1 MTEHLAATRSS
12 YDNVADAYH
21 ELVKDRMAGN
31 PIERAML
38 TAFAELTGDPIV
50 DLGCGAGRTTGFLKA
65 VGCDISGIDLSPK
78 MVELAR
84 KNYPGVTFEVGSMT
98 ELPCKDGE
106 LGGVL
111 AWYSTFHIPRE
122 ELPGLFTEFARVL
135 RPGGRVLIGTHSGQD
150 ETLQPEKAYGVAV
163 SYTAYLYRPEVIT
176 ELLAA
181 AGLTVTSLLTE
192 PGSTP
197 GRGYAAF
204 MAQKTASEEPVVP
217 EDPETSEEPAAG

>member
-31 PIERAML
+31 PLERAML

-65 VGCDISGIDLSPK
+65 IGCDISGIDLSPK
-78 MVELAR
+78 MIELAR

-98 ELPCKDGE
+98 ELSFKDGE

-111 AWYSTFHIPRE
+111 AWYSTFHIPRA

-150 ETLQPEKAYGVAV
+150 ETLQPEKAYGMPV
-163 SYTAYLYRPEVIT
+163 SYTAYLYRPEVMV
-176 ELLAA
+176 EALAE
-181 AGLTVTSLLTE
+181 AGLVVTAQLTE

-204 MAQKTASEEPVVP
+204 FAQKS
-217 EDPETSEEPAAG
+217 